1 MSTFSATQTTSA
13 YALASPSIQDPHRP
27 GISAMLVLAADMV
40 GLSLI
45 LWAVLGNTVIG
56 RNAVPGGWLP
66 SWPLLPLFLVL
77 YWFFDSYPGVSVNPV
92 AEIRSI
98 SLANASAFLFIS
110 VMLVL
115 HQAAVIPQ
123 LICLSACVGA
133 SIVTLALRAL
143 ARQIG
148 SQFDWWGYPVV
159 LFGGGAV
166 ALSVLRRLISQPH
179 LGLRPVAVV
188 AAQGVG
194 REMEGIPVFNFECLD
209 QIASSGVRHAIVAA
223 PELSQSEFAAVIE
236 QGSYAFPHL
245 ILIPNTD
252 FIWKAGAHSR
262 DLMGILGIQVRN
274 NLLDSGSRIV
284 KRTIDLAGSIML
296 TLFLL
301 PLMAIISFL
310 IVVESGLPVFF
321 FQKRLGRGGQ
331 TFHVRKFRTMAQDS
345 TEILDCC
352 LASSSELQ
360 KEWTEYQKLRNDPR
374 VTRIGRMLRRTSL
387 DELPQLWNIIK
398 GEMSLV
404 GPRPYLDAQLA
415 KYPALYSAYVK
426 TTPGLTG
433 LWQVSGR
440 NRKTLSERTAYDTYY
455 IRNWS
460 VWLDIYLLAKTV
472 GVVFTGDGAY

>member
-1 MSTFSATQTTSA
+1 
-13 YALASPSIQDPHRP
+13 
-27 GISAMLVLAADMV
+27 
-40 GLSLI
+40 
-45 LWAVLGNTVIG
+45 
-56 RNAVPGGWLP
+56 
-66 SWPLLPLFLVL
+66 
-77 YWFFDSYPGVSVNPV
+77 
-92 AEIRSI
+92 
-98 SLANASAFLFIS
+98 
-110 VMLVL
+110 
-115 HQAAVIPQ
+115 
-123 LICLSACVGA
+123 
-133 SIVTLALRAL
+133 
-143 ARQIG
+143 
-148 SQFDWWGYPVV
+148 
-159 LFGGGAV
+159 
-166 ALSVLRRLISQPH
+166 
-179 LGLRPVAVV
+179 VAVV
-188 AAQGVG
+188 SDQVT
-194 REMEGIPVFNFECLD
+194 RKEMEGIPVFNFECLD
-209 QIASSGVRHAIVAA
+209 QIASSGVKHAIVAA
-223 PELSQSEFAAVIE
+223 PELSQSKFAAVIE
-236 QGSYAFPHL
+236 QGGYAFPHL

-252 FIWKAGAHSR
+252 FIWKVGAHSR

-284 KRTIDLAGSIML
+284 KRTIDLAGSTML

-301 PLMAIISFL
+301 PLIAIISLL

-321 FQKRLGRGGQ
+321 FQKRLGRGGR
-331 TFHVRKFRTMAQDS
+331 TFHVWKFRTMAQDS
-345 TEILDCC
+345 TEILECC

-360 KEWTEYQKLRNDPR
+360 KEWAEYQKLRNDPR

-415 KYPALYSAYVK
+415 KYQALYSAYVK

-440 NRKTLSERTAYDTYY
+440 NRKTIAERIAYDTYY